1 MEVILRESKLF
12 MGQDD
17 HKSNRDY
24 GQFFYGVGNFA

>member
-1 MEVILRESKLF
+1 MEVILRESKPF

-17 HKSNRDY
+17 HNSNGDY